1 MLAYRTALVALCAA
15 TLAGCGL
22 GSAASDGA
30 VATTPEPP
38 TLPGV
43 YSGRFPCSNCSA
55 IEATL
60 WLRPDGRFVLR
71 QQLLDDASSAAA
83 RDAPTYGLGFWRWD
97 DAAAEAVLDGR
108 GPARRLAVLDADRL
122 RLIVPSPIEHV
133 LARDPAA
140 PVFADRVVIDGESA
154 VTDKGAT
161 FRECLT
167 RLEWPVTDA
176 GAYREL
182 RRQHR
187 WLNPRGKVALTTVEA
202 HLELGG
208 DAAAPSERLVVERV
222 IKLKPGTGC

>member
-1 MLAYRTALVALCAA
+1 MLAHRVSLVALCAA
-15 TLAGCGL
+15 ALAGCGL

-43 YSGRFPCSNCSA
+43 YAGRFPCSNCSA

-60 WLRPDGRFVLR
+60 WLRSDGRFVLR
-71 QQLLDDASSAAA
+71 QQLVDETAADPKA
-83 RDAPTYGLGFWRWD
+83 DPPTYGLGHWRWD
-97 DAAAEAVLDGR
+97 AVAAETVLEGR
-108 GPARRLAVLDADRL
+108 GPARRLTVLGADRL
-122 RLIVPSPIEHV
+122 RLIAASPVEHV
-133 LARDPAA
+133 LDRDTAA
-140 PVFADRVVIDGESA
+140 PAFADRLVLDGESA

-167 RLEWPVTDA
+167 GLEWPVTDA

-187 WLNPRGKVALTTVEA
+187 WLNPRGKVTLTTVEA

-208 DAAAPSERLVVERV
+208 DAAAPSERLVVDRV
-222 IKLKPGTGC
+222 IKLKPGSGC